1 MYILFIKHKEGKNAM
16 ECCCEKK
23 RTRSEEEKRALVNRL
38 SRIEGQIRGI
48 KQMLLDDKY
57 CVDILT
63 QASAIASA
71 IGSFSKE
78 LLESHIRTCVAEGVR
93 NGDDE
98 KIEELIKTIERFI
111 K

>member
-1 MYILFIKHKEGKNAM
+1 
-16 ECCCEKK
+16 
-23 RTRSEEEKRALVNRL
+23 
-38 SRIEGQIRGI
+38 
-48 KQMLLDDKY
+48 MLLDDKY

>member
-1 MYILFIKHKEGKNAM
+1 MK
-16 ECCCEKK
+16 ECCCEKTK
-23 RTRSEEEKRALVNRL
+23 MRSEDEKKALINRL

-63 QASAIASA
+63 QTSATSSAIN
-71 IGSFSKE
+71 SFAKE
-78 LLESHIRTCVAEGVR
+78 MLESHIRSCVIDGVR
-93 NGDDE
+93 QGDDE
-98 KIEELIKTIERFI
+98 KVEELIRTIERFI

>member
-1 MYILFIKHKEGKNAM
+1 M
-16 ECCCEKK
+16 ECCCEKTK
-23 RTRSEEEKRALVNRL
+23 MRSEEEKRALVNRL
-38 SRIEGQIRGI
+38 SRIEGQVRGI

-63 QASAIASA
+63 QTSAISSA
-71 IGSFSKE
+71 LNSFAKE
-78 LLESHIRTCVAEGVR
+78 ILETHIRSCVAEGMR
-93 NGDDE
+93 NGDGE